1 MLTLALWVL
10 PIEEACAAT
19 SVVVEVHE
27 PTTDD
32 ALDAQL
38 VQRLVRLELSDVD
51 VPLPVWA
58 ETQSVRAGLYV
69 RVLVLEAIVVELWDR
84 GEIRG
89 QRRLSRSENAQLNA
103 RRVALASGELARRLR
118 EQRLAEIRVER
129 ERLERA
135 SMSTPGPSGVPLYAS
150 LGLSGE
156 LHAASV
162 AGRVLWAGPR
172 LFTHLSFAERVD
184 VGLAAGALFG
194 VTPGIEGLERAQWLE
209 LGVQVGYRLPL
220 TAQHVLRLGG
230 TAAPSLVRLDHRG
243 WIEGE
248 GRNGWSARA
257 GVDASWLWEPSQDWS
272 TLLAVETGVI
282 LRPLELRTQQDRTML
297 SGVWL
302 GLRLGLQLDHLLP

>member
-1 MLTLALWVL
+1 MLALWAL
-10 PIEEACAAT
+10 SIEDVWAAS

-27 PTTDD
+27 PGTDG

-58 ETQSVRAGLYV
+58 ETQSVRAALYV
-69 RVLVLEAIVVELWDR
+69 RVLALEAIVVELWDR

-89 QRRLSRSENAQLNA
+89 QRRLSRSENPQLNA

-135 SMSTPGPSGVPLYAS
+135 STSSPGPLGAPLYAS
-150 LGLSGE
+150 LGLAGE
-156 LHAASV
+156 LQAASV

-172 LFTHLSFAERVD
+172 LFAYLSFSERVD
-184 VGLAAGALFG
+184 IGVAAAALFG
-194 VTPGIEGLERAQWLE
+194 ITPGIDGLQRAQWAE
-209 LGVQVGYRLPL
+209 LGVQAGYRLPL
-220 TAQHVLRLGG
+220 PAQHALRLGAV
-230 TAAPSLVRLDHRG
+230 AAPSLVRVDHRG
-243 WIEGE
+243 SIDEE
-248 GRNGWSARA
+248 GRDGWSARA
-257 GVDASWLWEPSQDWS
+257 ALDAAWLWGAGQHWRTSLSAE
-272 TLLAVETGVI
+272 AGVI
-282 LRPLELRTQQDRTML
+282 LRPVELRTPQDRAML